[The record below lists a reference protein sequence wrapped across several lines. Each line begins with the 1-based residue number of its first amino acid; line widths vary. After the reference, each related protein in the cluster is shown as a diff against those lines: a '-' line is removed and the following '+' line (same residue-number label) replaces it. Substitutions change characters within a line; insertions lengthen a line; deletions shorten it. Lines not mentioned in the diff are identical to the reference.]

1 LLTIVVDMLRRRPA
15 AENPPLS
22 ATRTNAVRL
31 VSRSIAASDYPLTRD
46 NASGFNRIIRSRRSL
61 HLPNSTEP
69 AFRGRRPVQED
80 AMSDLSYVAD
90 SLVKTGLRPSRRTVK
105 RAALGLAVALGV
117 AGAAEFG
124 YGYLTT
130 GRYLESTDDAYVK
143 ADSTI
148 ISPKVSGY
156 IAQVLVGDNEP
167 VKSGQLLARI
177 DDRDFRTALKQA
189 QADVAGSEAAVRNL
203 DAQIALQQPLIEQG
217 TADIAAAD
225 ANLKFA
231 QEERARYDDLMRT
244 GSGTIQRAQQTDAAL
259 REKIAQLQHGKSGLL
274 AAERKV
280 DVLTTDR
287 AKAVAQ
293 LDRARAVE
301 QQAALNL
308 SYTEITAPVD
318 GTVGARSLRVGQY
331 VQAGTQLMAVVPLDA
346 VYVVANFKETQ
357 LTHVRNGQPVE
368 IRIDSFHATKLKGH
382 VDSLSPAS
390 GLEFALLPPDNATGN
405 FTKIVQRVPVKIV
418 LDDHSLSGLLRPGM
432 SAEPTVDTKA
442 TVLAE
447 REASSKVAADAA
459 SARSHGG

>member
-1 LLTIVVDMLRRRPA
+1 MA
-15 AENPPLS
+15 
-22 ATRTNAVRL
+22 
-31 VSRSIAASDYPLTRD
+31 Y
-46 NASGFNRIIRSRRSL
+46 
-61 HLPNSTEP
+61 
-69 AFRGRRPVQED
+69 
-80 AMSDLSYVAD
+80 LSYVAD
-90 SLVKTGLRPSRRTVK
+90 LHAKSNPHLSRHAIKRMALALVL
-105 RAALGLAVALGV
+105 ALGV
-117 AGAAEFG
+117 AGAADFG
-124 YGYLTT
+124 YGYFTT

-156 IAQVLVGDNEP
+156 IAEVLVGDNQP
-167 VKSGQLLARI
+167 VKTGQLLARI
-177 DDRDFRTALKQA
+177 DDRDFRTALNQA
-189 QADVAGSEAAVRNL
+189 RADVASSEAAVRNL
-203 DAQIALQQPLIEQG
+203 DAQIALQQPVIEQE
-217 TADIAAAD
+217 TADVAAAE
-225 ANLKFA
+225 ANLQFA
-231 QEERARYDDLMRT
+231 QEERARYDDLMKS
-244 GSGTIQRAQQTDAAL
+244 GSGTIQRAQQTDAAR

-274 AAERKV
+274 AAQRKV

-301 QQAALNL
+301 AQAALNL
-308 SYTEITAPVD
+308 SYTEISAPVD
-318 GTVGARSLRVGQY
+318 GTIGARSLRVGQF

-368 IRIDSFHATKLKGH
+368 IRIDSFHGTKLKGH

-442 TVLAE
+442 TMLAE
-447 REASSKVAADAA
+447 REAKSRIA
-459 SARSHGG
+459 SEIDPARPNGG

>member
-1 LLTIVVDMLRRRPA
+1 M
-15 AENPPLS
+15 
-22 ATRTNAVRL
+22 
-31 VSRSIAASDYPLTRD
+31 
-46 NASGFNRIIRSRRSL
+46 
-61 HLPNSTEP
+61 ST
-69 AFRGRRPVQED
+69 A
-80 AMSDLSYVAD
+80 SYVSD
-90 SLVKTGLRPSRRTVK
+90 VKSKISLRPSWRTVK
-105 RAALGLAVALGV
+105 RAALALALTLGIAAVADLG
-117 AGAAEFG
+117 
-124 YGYLTT
+124 YDYLTT

-148 ISPKVSGY
+148 IAPKVSGY
-156 IAQVLVGDNEP
+156 IAQVLVGDNQP
-167 VKSGQLLARI
+167 VKAGQLLARI
-177 DDRDFRTALKQA
+177 DDRDFKAALDQA
-189 QADVAGSEAAVRNL
+189 HADVAASEAAVRNFE
-203 DAQIALQQPLIEQG
+203 AQIALQEPIIEQG
-217 TADIAAAD
+217 TADVAAAE
-225 ANLKFA
+225 ANLQFA
-231 QEERARYDDLMRT
+231 QEEQVRYDGLMKT

-274 AAERKV
+274 AAQRKV
-280 DVLTTDR
+280 DVLTTER

-301 QQAALNL
+301 AQAVLNL
-308 SYTEITAPVD
+308 SYTQITAPVD

-331 VQAGTQLMAVVPLDA
+331 VQAGTQLMAVVPLDG

-368 IRIDSFHATKLKGH
+368 IQIDSFHGTKLRGH

-418 LDDHSLSGLLRPGM
+418 LDDHTLTGLLRPGM

-447 REASSKVAADAA
+447 RETKARLASDVAAI
-459 SARSHGG
+459 RPNGG

>member
-1 LLTIVVDMLRRRPA
+1 M
-15 AENPPLS
+15 
-22 ATRTNAVRL
+22 
-31 VSRSIAASDYPLTRD
+31 
-46 NASGFNRIIRSRRSL
+46 
-61 HLPNSTEP
+61 STT
-69 AFRGRRPVQED
+69 
-80 AMSDLSYVAD
+80 SYVSD
-90 SLVKTGLRPSRRTVK
+90 ETSKIGLRPSRKAVK
-105 RAALGLAVALGV
+105 RAALALAVVLGV
-117 AGAAEFG
+117 GAAADFG

-130 GRYLESTDDAYVK
+130 GRYLETTDDAYVK

-156 IAQVLVGDNEP
+156 VAQVLVGDNEK
-167 VKSGQLLARI
+167 VKAGQLLARI
-177 DDRDFRTALKQA
+177 DDRDFQTARSQA
-189 QADVAGSEAAVRNL
+189 HADVDASEAAVRNL
-203 DAQIALQQPLIEQG
+203 DAQIALQQPIIEQG
-217 TADIAAAD
+217 TADVAAAE

-231 QEERARYDDLMRT
+231 QEEQARYDGLMKT

-259 REKIAQLQHGKSGLL
+259 RAGSAQLQHSKSGLQ
-274 AAERKV
+274 AAERKI

-318 GTVGARSLRVGQY
+318 GTVGARSLRVGQF

-368 IRIDSFHATKLKGH
+368 IEIDSFHGTRLRGH

-418 LDDHSLSGLLRPGM
+418 LDDQSLKGLLRPGM
-432 SAEPTVDTKA
+432 SAEPTINTKA

-447 REASSKVAADAA
+447 RETKARLTSDAA
-459 SARSHGG
+459 SVARTAAKGSCSLKHYPI